1 MSKRILISLIA
12 IVILIV
18 GGIFWWQQSIKKP
31 VEEPEIYHIGLL
43 QMAPTVAEN
52 MEGFK
57 VGMTE
62 LGLKEGVDIR
72 YSYRDAGGD
81 LDKLDQYA
89 VELVG
94 MKPDLIF
101 VNTSPATAAI
111 KKATEG
117 TGIPVV
123 FSMVADPLGAGFVE
137 SIERSGNNLTGT
149 SCAYID
155 IAPKRLTFLKE
166 LDPTIEKVLIFYRP
180 EDKSGGPAT
189 QKILE
194 VAPEINVEIVD
205 VPITAKEDI
214 KNYLD
219 NLGSGEVDAI
229 MDPADSMATAGLME
243 WGVAKAKELEVPL
256 LMLSKGE
263 CEKGALA
270 SFGVDYIDLGRQS
283 ALIANQVLMGIAPT
297 NIPTEMPRKFL
308 FALNLD
314 TARSIG
320 LEVSDEILDQADLI
334 IQ

>member
-1 MSKRILISLIA
+1 MSREISIVLAIIIIA
-12 IVILIV
+12 LVV
-18 GGIFWWQQSIKKP
+18 SGIIWQQRPKLP
-31 VEEPEIYHIGLL
+31 VEEKTYHIGLL

-52 MEGFK
+52 MDGFK
-57 VGMTE
+57 MGMEE
-62 LGLKEGVDIR
+62 LGFKEGVNVT
-72 YSYRDAGGD
+72 YTYRDAQGD
-81 LDKLDQYA
+81 LASLEQYA
-89 VELVG
+89 QELVG
-94 MKPDLIF
+94 LEPDLIF

-137 SIERSGNNLTGT
+137 TIESSGNNLTGT

-155 IAPKRLTFLKE
+155 IAPKRLQMLTEINPSIK
-166 LDPTIEKVLIFYRP
+166 KVLIFYRP

-194 VAPEINVEIVD
+194 KASEIGVEVVAVSIEK
-205 VPITAKEDI
+205 KEDI

-219 NLGSGEVDAI
+219 KLELGEVDAM

-243 WGVAKAKELEVPL
+243 WGVDKAIELKIPL

-270 SFGVDYIDLGRQS
+270 SFGVDYIDLGKQS
-283 ALIANQVLMGIAPT
+283 SLITNQVLAGVEPT
-297 NIPTEMPRKFL
+297 YIPTEQPRKFFL
-308 FALNLD
+308 AINSI
-314 TARSIG
+314 TANKIG
-320 LEVSDEILDQADLI
+320 LEISEEVLQKADLI
-334 IQ
+334 IK